1 MGVQWKTKK
10 NKFPEMERAAVQL
23 NGRRVNVGVYG
34 EQAWLAGIHEYGC
47 DIVPKKAKYL
57 TVPCNP
63 KAKGKR
69 ARDFKNLFFVQA
81 KSGEKFLARPVG
93 KDRFE
98 VMFWLTR
105 KVHIPERAF
114 LRNGYDENIDRICQH
129 TETMLPSV
137 LSGKMKVQNLCKS
150 LGLELSSAIKDYAR
164 NLQDPPDT
172 WATIET
178 KGSSNPLVDTG
189 DMIGSITYEVQ

>member
-1 MGVQWKTKK
+1 MGVKWTTKK
-10 NKFPEMERAAVQL
+10 NKFPEMERAAAEL
-23 NGRRVNVGVYG
+23 NGRRVNVGVFG

-47 DIVPKKAKYL
+47 DIVPKRAKYL

-69 ARDFKNLFFVQA
+69 ARDFKNLFFLQA

-93 KDRFE
+93 KDSFE

-114 LRNGYDENIDRICQH
+114 LRNGYDDHISDIRDH
-129 TETMLPSV
+129 VDAMLPNV
-137 LSGKMKVQNLCKS
+137 LLGRMKVTTLCKE
-150 LGLELSSAIKDYAR
+150 LGLELSGAIKDNAR
-164 NLQDPPDT
+164 DLSDPPNS
-172 WATIET
+172 WATVET

-189 DMIGSITYEVQ
+189 DMIGSITYEVE